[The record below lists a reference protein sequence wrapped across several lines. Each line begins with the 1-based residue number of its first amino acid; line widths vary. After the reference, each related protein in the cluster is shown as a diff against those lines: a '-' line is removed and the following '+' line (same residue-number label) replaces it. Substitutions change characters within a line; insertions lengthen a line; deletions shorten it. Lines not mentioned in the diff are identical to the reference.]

1 MEPLISP
8 VISLADCGR
17 ELSSFAY
24 LFVAEEEAPLE
35 LFPLAATAVDPAE
48 LVAPGTVDCPG

>member
-1 MEPLISP
+1 MGHA
-8 VISLADCGR
+8 SLADCGR